1 MFENFFSRTND
12 LLERNFSVYLYA
24 SLLMLL
30 FNLFFIYNITTTW
43 TYSSYVKIVLLIL
56 PLYFAFPSLML
67 LIRLDKY
74 RRITNEKY
82 IDIIVKEREN
92 AQNGIEMLIEL
103 NRRIWQTSRMF
114 LIYII
119 MGALMVVAT
128 PIILQVFYTW

>member
-1 MFENFFSRTND
+1 VFENFFSRTND

>member
-1 MFENFFSRTND
+1 
-12 LLERNFSVYLYA
+12 
-24 SLLMLL
+24 
-30 FNLFFIYNITTTW
+30 
-43 TYSSYVKIVLLIL
+43 
-56 PLYFAFPSLML
+56 ML